1 MSEPKDYIERMDNWL
16 NQVFTTALKISFQNP
31 SLALF
36 ILRST
41 LRLHK
46 AARSRRSWER
56 RGIHVPP
63 YLIASITNGC
73 NLHCKGCYARA
84 HHRPTAPELPV
95 SRWAELFREA
105 NELGIS
111 VIMLAGGEPLTRPEI
126 LELTRDYPE
135 IIFPVFTNGL
145 LIDQNLL
152 TELRRRKN
160 IVPVISIEGFKA
172 ETDSR
177 RGTGVF
183 DHVRQA
189 IMAVKQSGLFFGV
202 SITVTRENFDNVTS
216 EQFIGDLTASGSR
229 LFIFV
234 EYTPV
239 EAGTE
244 DLILTPEQKTALA
257 RAMQIFPTRY
267 RGVFTAFPGDEEA
280 YGGCLAAGRGFVH
293 VSAEG
298 NLEPC
303 PFAPYS
309 DTNLEHLSLKEAL
322 SSELLQAIRDQH
334 ERLKETQGG
343 CALWENREWV
353 GELMK
358 RHEARGMRHENVGD
372 SMKS

>member
-1 MSEPKDYIERMDNWL
+1 MTVPQDYMERMDNSL
-16 NQVFTTALKISFQNP
+16 NQVFTTAFKISTPNP

-36 ILRST
+36 ILRSI

-46 AARSRRSWER
+46 AARLRHGWEK

-84 HHRPTAPELPV
+84 HHRPATSELPG

-105 NELGIS
+105 KELGIS

-126 LELTRDYPE
+126 LELTRDFPE

-145 LIDQNLL
+145 LIDKPLL
-152 TELRRRKN
+152 LELRRRKN
-160 IVPVISIEGFKA
+160 IVPVISIEGFEA

-177 RGTGVF
+177 RGAGVF
-183 DHVRQA
+183 DRVRQA
-189 IMAVKQSGLFFGV
+189 ITAVKQNGLFFGV
-202 SITVTRENFDNVTS
+202 SITVTRQNFDDVTS
-216 EQFIGDLTASGSR
+216 DEFIRDLTASGSR

-239 EAGTE
+239 ETGTE
-244 DLILTPEQKTALA
+244 DLILSPEQKAALA
-257 RAMQIFPTRY
+257 QATQTFPARY

-322 SSELLQAIRDQH
+322 SSKLLQAIRDQH

-353 GELMK
+353 GELLN
-358 RHEARGMRHENVGD
+358 RH
-372 SMKS
+372 